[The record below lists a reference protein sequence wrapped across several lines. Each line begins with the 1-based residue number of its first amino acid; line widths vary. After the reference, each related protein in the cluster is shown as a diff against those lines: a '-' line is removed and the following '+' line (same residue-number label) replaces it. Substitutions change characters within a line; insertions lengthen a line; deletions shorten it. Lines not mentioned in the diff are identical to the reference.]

1 MSRSTK
7 AHVLLILTTLVW
19 GVTFVQIKDALSDI
33 SPLLFNTV
41 RMTLAAVALLIMFS
55 RRLRTL
61 SRGAFLTGCLVGT
74 FLWAG
79 YEFQTTGLAL
89 TTPSKSAFLT
99 GFSVILVPVFL
110 ALFWRRRVNRWVVA
124 GVITA
129 MLGLYLMTVP
139 SASSGWPTQRSWWPT
154 QAGFAWVGSG
164 LTSIN
169 RGDLLTIGCAIFFA
183 LQIINMGRAMQKYKF
198 EQIATLQAC
207 VAAVLM
213 AISVP
218 VLEHPHVIW
227 SSRVIWAVLVTGLLG
242 TAAAFTIQAWAQQ
255 FTAPTYTALI
265 FLLEPV
271 FAWIT
276 SYVVLHERLGWRA
289 GFGAL
294 LILGGIVVSELKGS
308 AAELADEVGPPS
320 EPHELKANS

>member
-1 MSRSTK
+1 MSRSAK
-7 AHVLLILTTLVW
+7 AHILLILTTLVW

-33 SPLLFNTV
+33 SPLLFNAV
-41 RMTLAAVALLIMFS
+41 RMALAGAALLILYF
-55 RRLRTL
+55 RHLRSVT
-61 SRGAFLTGCLVGT
+61 RGAFLMGCLVGT

-79 YEFQTTGLAL
+79 YEFQTTGLKL

-99 GFSVILVPVFL
+99 GFSVILVPIFL
-110 ALFWRRRVNRWVVA
+110 ALFWRRHVNRWVVS
-124 GVITA
+124 GVVTA
-129 MLGLYLMTVP
+129 LIGLYLMTVP
-139 SASSGWPTQRSWWPT
+139 SAGG
-154 QAGFAWVGSG
+154 AGLNLS
-164 LTSIN
+164 SIN

-213 AISVP
+213 ALSVP
-218 VLEHPHVIW
+218 LLEHAHVVW
-227 SSRVIWAVLVTGLLG
+227 SSRVIWAILVTGLLG
-242 TAAAFTIQAWAQQ
+242 TAAAFSIQAWAQQ

-294 LILGGIVVSELKGS
+294 LILAGIVVSELKGS
-308 AAELADEVGPPS
+308 SAELADEVGGPR
-320 EPHELKANS
+320 EPHELRAKG

>member
-1 MSRSTK
+1 MSRSLK
-7 AHVLLILTTLVW
+7 AHILLVLVTLVW

-41 RMTLAAVALLIMFS
+41 RMTLAGAALAIIFF
-55 RRLRTL
+55 RHLRTL
-61 SRGAFLTGCLVGT
+61 TRDSFFMGCLVGA

-79 YEFQTTGLAL
+79 YEFQTTGLAR

-99 GFSVILVPVFL
+99 GFSVILVPIFL
-110 ALFWRRRVNRWVVA
+110 ALFWRRHVNRWVVA

-129 MLGLYLMTVP
+129 MFGLYLMTVP
-139 SASSGWPTQRSWWPT
+139 SAQGARLNFS
-154 QAGFAWVGSG
+154 
-164 LTSIN
+164 SIN

-213 AISVP
+213 ATSVP
-218 VLEHPHVIW
+218 ILEHAHVIW
-227 SSRVIWAVLVTGLLG
+227 SSRVIWAILVTGLLG

-276 SYVVLHERLGWRA
+276 SYLVLHERLGWRA
-289 GFGAL
+289 GIGAL

-308 AAELADEVGPPS
+308 TAELADEVGG
-320 EPHELKANS
+320 

>member
-1 MSRSTK
+1 MSRSLK
-7 AHVLLILTTLVW
+7 AHILLILTTLVW
-19 GVTFVQIKDALSDI
+19 GATFVQIKDALSDI

-41 RMTLAAVALLIMFS
+41 RMAVAGAALVLMFQKHLRSMS
-55 RRLRTL
+55 RSSVLM
-61 SRGAFLTGCLVGT
+61 GCLVGS

-79 YEFQTTGLAL
+79 YEFQTTGLRL

-110 ALFWRRRVNRWVVA
+110 ALFWRRHVNRWVVG

-129 MLGLYLMTVP
+129 LVGLYLMTVP
-139 SASSGWPTQRSWWPT
+139 
-154 QAGFAWVGSG
+154 AGNGGG
-164 LTSIN
+164 LNLESIN
-169 RGDLLTIGCAIFFA
+169 RGDLLTIGCAVFFA
-183 LQIINMGRAMQKYKF
+183 LHIINLGRAMQKYKF
-198 EQIATLQAC
+198 EQIATLQTL
-207 VAAVLM
+207 VAATLM
-213 AISVP
+213 LLTIP

-227 SSRVIWAVLVTGLLG
+227 SARVIWAILVTGLLG

-276 SYVVLHERLGWRA
+276 SYVLLHERLGLRA
-289 GFGAL
+289 GLGAL
-294 LILGGIVVSELKGS
+294 LILAGIVVSELKGS
-308 AAELADEVGPPS
+308 SAELAEEVGGVPESGPKL
-320 EPHELKANS
+320 ENS